1 MKKNNFL
8 IEILTEELPPS
19 SQKILSEHFGS
30 HIAKKLH
37 EYNLTESIK
46 YDTFST
52 PRRLAV
58 IIHGVLEQADSELKL
73 IKLMPKKVGFDSN
86 NSITPPL
93 LKKLNALGEDES
105 ITSQLKTL
113 VESNQEILYLEKK
126 FEGYKLEDIIESVIE
141 DSINKLPIAKTMSY
155 QLEDGWTTVNF
166 VRPAKNILTLYGNK
180 PLEIMVLGLRSTDT
194 TMGHRFESTK
204 ERIKISNADQYETEI
219 LEKGNVIVNFDK
231 RKNKIWQNIQANLK
245 ALGKKYQIKDDD
257 DLLNEVTALVEMP
270 NILIGKF
277 EQKFLTIP
285 HQCLELTMKSNQKYF
300 PILDADNN
308 MTNLFVI
315 VANLSPRKI
324 DYIVEGNEK
333 VIRPRL
339 ADAEF
344 FFEKDKQESLS
355 VLAKKLQHVTYHNK
369 LGTQHDRALRVAK
382 IHCYIDHE
390 LQFNNKVD
398 FEKLALASKADLSS
412 LMVGEFP
419 ELQGVI
425 GNYYAKYDGEDK
437 IFCEAIED
445 HYCPKFSGDNLPR
458 NSLGLGLSLADKIE
472 TLTSL
477 FSIGEI
483 PTGDKDP
490 FALRRTAIGIIR
502 ILIEKNLPLKII
514 GAIKHF
520 SSNNKNFDDLLTF
533 LKDRLINFL
542 REQKFT
548 AQEVDAVTTDL
559 PDEFNTII
567 DKLLAIQTFSKLEDA
582 SHLAAS
588 NKRVGNIIKKYSF
601 DDDLTINQ
609 KLFIEDVEEK
619 LYVLLLKLDKDVR
632 EDVGSQKY
640 IDALAKLVQL
650 KSPIDDFF
658 DKVMVNA
665 EDAKLK
671 KNRHNMLRMLHQ
683 VLNRVAD
690 ISKLST

>member
-1 MKKNNFL
+1 M
-8 IEILTEELPPS
+8 
-19 SQKILSEHFGS
+19 
-30 HIAKKLH
+30 
-37 EYNLTESIK
+37 
-46 YDTFST
+46 
-52 PRRLAV
+52 
-58 IIHGVLEQADSELKL
+58 
-73 IKLMPKKVGFDSN
+73 
-86 NSITPPL
+86 
-93 LKKLNALGEDES
+93 
-105 ITSQLKTL
+105 
-113 VESNQEILYLEKK
+113 
-126 FEGYKLEDIIESVIE
+126 
-141 DSINKLPIAKTMSY
+141 
-155 QLEDGWTTVNF
+155 
-166 VRPAKNILTLYGNK
+166 
-180 PLEIMVLGLRSTDT
+180 
-194 TMGHRFESTK
+194 
-204 ERIKISNADQYETEI
+204 
-219 LEKGNVIVNFDK
+219 
-231 RKNKIWQNIQANLK
+231 
-245 ALGKKYQIKDDD
+245 
-257 DLLNEVTALVEMP
+257 
-270 NILIGKF
+270 
-277 EQKFLTIP
+277 
-285 HQCLELTMKSNQKYF
+285 
-300 PILDADNN
+300 
-308 MTNLFVI
+308 
-315 VANLSPRKI
+315 
-324 DYIVEGNEK
+324 
-333 VIRPRL
+333 
-339 ADAEF
+339 
-344 FFEKDKQESLS
+344 
-355 VLAKKLQHVTYHNK
+355 LAKKLQHVTYHNK

-382 IHCYIDHE
+382 IHSYIDHE